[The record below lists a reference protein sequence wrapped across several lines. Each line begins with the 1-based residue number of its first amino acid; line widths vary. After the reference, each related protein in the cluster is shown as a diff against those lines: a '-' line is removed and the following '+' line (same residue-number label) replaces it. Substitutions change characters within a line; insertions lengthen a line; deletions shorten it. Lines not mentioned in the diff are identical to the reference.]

1 MHIYRRSSVVIEQ
14 EGEETVAVTA
24 GMVKELR
31 DRTGAGFKDCRDV
44 LTQTD
49 GDMEQSIAIL
59 RERGLEAA
67 NKKMDRVA
75 GDGRIEVYMHPGE
88 RLAAMIEVNCETD
101 FVARTDDF
109 IALTRELALHV
120 AAANPRYVNIEDVP
134 AAEISESGLPEDK
147 FYEQYVLLAQPYV
160 KDATT
165 IVQDK
170 IKSVIAR
177 IGENIVV
184 RRFVRFEVGEE

>member
-1 MHIYRRSSVVIEQ
+1 
-14 EGEETVAVTA
+14 
-24 GMVKELR
+24 MVKELR

-44 LTQTD
+44 LTQTN
-49 GDMEQSIAIL
+49 GDIEQSITIL

-165 IVQDK
+165 TIQDK
-170 IKSVIAR
+170 IKGVIAR
-177 IGENIVV
+177 IGENVVV
-184 RRFVRFEVGEE
+184 RRFVRFEVGE